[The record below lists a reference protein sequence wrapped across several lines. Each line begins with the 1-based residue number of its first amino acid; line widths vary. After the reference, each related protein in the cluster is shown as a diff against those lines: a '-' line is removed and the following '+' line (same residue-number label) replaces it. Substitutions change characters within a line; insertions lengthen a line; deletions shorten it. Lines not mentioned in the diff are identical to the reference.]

1 MEDWTD
7 LFKKRNKDELGF
19 HRPENNKYKDNA
31 ELSANVCKEAQKE
44 FLHKKF
50 KKLKH
55 KTLYLNIELEDVSN
69 NFKNAQKVF
78 IQTMIEYCKRKNIKP
93 PFEKYSPKNETK
105 ELDDET
111 VKELY
116 REIVKKTHPDK
127 TQTLDSDTA
136 SDLNDLYLRANEG
149 KTEGDPKKILNVA
162 LDMDID
168 IDDLNLDIIKMMQ
181 EGIKETNAKIKKMK
195 EDIMYKWFYADT
207 DQQQKIF
214 ETLTQN
220 CKPINQ

>member
-7 LFKKRNKDELGF
+7 LFKKRDKDELGF
-19 HRPENNKYKDNA
+19 HRPENNQYKDNA
-31 ELSANVCKEAQKE
+31 ELSANVCKKAQKE
-44 FLHKKF
+44 FLNKKF

-55 KTLYLNIELEDVSN
+55 KTLYLNIELEDVSK

-78 IQTMIEYCKRKNIKP
+78 IQTMIEYCKRKKIKP

-105 ELDDET
+105 DLDDET

-127 TQTLDSDTA
+127 TQTLDSDMA
-136 SDLNDLYLRANEG
+136 SELNDLYLRANEG
-149 KTEGDPKKILNVA
+149 KTTGDSKKILNVA

-168 IDDLNLDIIKMMQ
+168 IDSLNLDIIEMMK
-181 EGIKETNAKIKKMK
+181 EGIKETNAKIKRMK
-195 EDIMYKWFYADT
+195 QDIMYKWFYADT